1 MMTQLIWKD
10 ILAKRWRKIIFR
22 LSWWLGFLE
31 KICKTHF
38 VIPHCSQSQ
47 LELNYYL
54 FLHFFT
60 SSTILPVFL
69 KLCIFKCNNYNAMV
83 KIVYLSEKKMSSLLR
98 THTTTNNKKST
109 RNYCYYLCMY
119 ITYWMY
125 LLRILWSNKLQN
137 IFKEPVHKLASQSQR
152 RVFKNGAY
160 NPYK

>member
-83 KIVYLSEKKMSSLLR
+83 KIVYLSEKKNVEFIKDTHHHQQQKKYTKLLLLLMYV
-98 THTTTNNKKST
+98 HYVLDVLTTYTMIQQTAK
-109 RNYCYYLCMY
+109 Y
-119 ITYWMY
+119 
-125 LLRILWSNKLQN
+125 
-137 IFKEPVHKLASQSQR
+137 F
-152 RVFKNGAY
+152 
-160 NPYK
+160 